1 MTILQFPMDSH
12 HSDLDN
18 ALPVEQTNR
27 EQTVIDLK
35 QHVTEQQAR
44 HMIEARY
51 LIEVE
56 AARLAALHRTE
67 EDLQHMQY
75 AMEQMNTFHHVA
87 EADIAF
93 HESIIQATHNPLIQK
108 MYEAVA
114 EDIHALLIQIRAY
127 VHTEIVDQMKLHY
140 EHVAL
145 FEAISQQKEN
155 EAAHG
160 MLVHLAHVE
169 KNVTSLFESQAT
181 KKDAPGKDF

>member
-12 HSDLDN
+12 HSDLDHS
-18 ALPVEQTNR
+18 PFFEQKR
-27 EQTVIDLK
+27 EEPTVLSLK

-67 EDLQHMQY
+67 EDLENIQQS
-75 AMEQMNTFHHVA
+75 MEQMNNLQYVA
-87 EADIAF
+87 EANIAF

-108 MYEAVA
+108 MYAAVS
-114 EDIHALLIQIRAY
+114 EEIHALLIQIQAY
-127 VHTEIVDQMKLHY
+127 VHTEMIDQMKLHF

-145 FEAISQQKEN
+145 FEAISQKKEN
-155 EAAHG
+155 EAAHS